1 MKKNFNIG
9 IVGLGYVGKALLNG
23 FSSENIYTF
32 DTTESCSEKTLKDL
46 SSKSDIIFICVPTPM
61 NENGSCCLDIVNQ
74 VLHDLN
80 SLANNQLVVIKST
93 VPPGTC
99 KNFQNKYKNL
109 DIIFNPEFLTEA
121 NFFQDFMN
129 QDRII
134 LGGKKL
140 NLAEELYKKHFPKS
154 KIITLDYAEAEMVK
168 YFSNSFLALKVS
180 FANEIHSLCD
190 KLNID
195 YNQVVKTAIKDVR
208 IGSSHLSVPGPD
220 GEYGFG
226 GTCFPKDLSALL
238 SVFNDSK
245 IESIVLKAAWERNQN
260 IDRRKQ
266 DWKLLKGRAVV
277 E

>member
-1 MKKNFNIG
+1 MI
-9 IVGLGYVGKALLNG
+9 IKAVDPIL
-23 FSSENIYTF
+23 Y
-32 DTTESCSEKTLKDL
+32 EKTLKDL
-46 SSKSDIIFICVPTPM
+46 SGKSDIIFICVPTPM

-80 SLANNQLVVIKST
+80 SLTNNQLVVIKST

-154 KIITLDYAEAEMVK
+154 KIIMLDYAEAEMVK

-226 GTCFPKDLSALL
+226 GTCFPKDLTSL
-238 SVFNDSK
+238 
-245 IESIVLKAAWERNQN
+245 IVQMENLDVNADMLKEVWKYNQQIRKV
-260 IDRRKQ
+260 ID
-266 DWKLLKGRAVV
+266 WPVT
-277 E
+277 